1 MMQVITNVINGVFQF
16 LLNVVTVLLSPV
28 FAFIRSIDI
37 ITPRIDEVVSSITGL
52 TADCAEALG
61 KAVGLARELLAL
73 DFALELIA
81 AFVGIYLAVKGF
93 QFLWNTV
100 GKKYIGDI
108 FGNFRTKV

>member
-1 MMQVITNVINGVFQF
+1 MGTIQGIINGVFQF
-16 LLNVVTVLLSPV
+16 LLNCVTVLLSPV
-28 FAFIRSIDI
+28 FAFIRTIDI
-37 ITPRIDEVVSSITGL
+37 ITPRIDDVISSIAGL
-52 TADCAEALG
+52 GADCLEALG

-81 AFVGIYLAVKGF
+81 AFVGIYLLVKGF

-108 FGNFRTKV
+108 FANFRTKV